1 MCPGRM
7 MVVVD
12 NLVAL
17 IPSIGTGILFV
28 IVMRAI
34 LLADRRE
41 RAAILELEQ
50 RSEQSASRVQH
61 DNEGSSF

>member
-1 MCPGRM
+1 M
-7 MVVVD
+7 D

-17 IPSIGTGILFV
+17 IPSIGTGLLFV

-41 RAAILELEQ
+41 RAAIREFE
-50 RSEQSASRVQH
+50 RNEASSSSTVLG
-61 DNEGSSF
+61 DNRDDSN

>member
-1 MCPGRM
+1 

-61 DNEGSSF
+61 DKEGNSF

>member
-1 MCPGRM
+1 MD
-7 MVVVD
+7 VVD

-28 IVMRAI
+28 IVLRAI

-41 RAAILELEQ
+41 RAAILELE
-50 RSEQSASRVQH
+50 RHSEQSAPRVRH
-61 DNEGSSF
+61 DNEDNSF